1 MFKMLQIFYRFLATG
16 DSFKTISF
24 SYRLGKSTV
33 AATVHDISRTVIDL
47 LLEEVMPVP
56 NEEKWN
62 AIAEEFWT
70 KWQFPNCIGS
80 LDGKHVRIQAP
91 NNSGSLYWNYKK
103 TYSIVLLALVDPCYN
118 FIAID
123 VGAYGKNSDGGIL
136 VNSNLGKSLEN
147 NTLSVP
153 KSKTLPGTDVELPMV
168 IVGDEAFPLKTY
180 LMRPYPGTNLTN
192 DKAIFNYRLS
202 RARRISENAFGILQ
216 QKFRIFRR
224 ILQGDPNNLT
234 MIVTAACVLYNF
246 IRKMEGYRV
255 PEQRMDQTETAEGS
269 GSSSNL
275 RNLPRIRGRSTYAAF
290 AVREQLKKFL
300 NSPQGTVE
308 CFHFPDRKEQE
319 TYELPLL
326 VVPHPCFVH
335 RTFLRSCTA
344 HKTTPPSGRVRHVK
358 I

>member
-1 MFKMLQIFYRFLATG
+1 MTQYTFCELLKKLEPRLRKNDTFWRVSVSPKERLAVFLRFLATG

-33 AATVHDISRTVIDL
+33 AAIVHDISRTVIDL

-80 LDGKHVRIQAP
+80 LDGKHVTIQAP

-153 KSKTLPGTDVELPMV
+153 KSKTLPGTDVELPTNSFAQLHSSQDNPTV
-168 IVGDEAFPLKTY
+168 RPCPSRENLNTANPARPGPGPLTFPVHGPVKW
-180 LMRPYPGTNLTN
+180 G
-192 DKAIFNYRLS
+192 
-202 RARRISENAFGILQ
+202 
-216 QKFRIFRR
+216 
-224 ILQGDPNNLT
+224 
-234 MIVTAACVLYNF
+234 
-246 IRKMEGYRV
+246 
-255 PEQRMDQTETAEGS
+255 
-269 GSSSNL
+269 
-275 RNLPRIRGRSTYAAF
+275 
-290 AVREQLKKFL
+290 
-300 NSPQGTVE
+300 
-308 CFHFPDRKEQE
+308 
-319 TYELPLL
+319 PLHL
-326 VVPHPCFVH
+326 F
-335 RTFLRSCTA
+335 
-344 HKTTPPSGRVRHVK
+344 
-358 I
+358 